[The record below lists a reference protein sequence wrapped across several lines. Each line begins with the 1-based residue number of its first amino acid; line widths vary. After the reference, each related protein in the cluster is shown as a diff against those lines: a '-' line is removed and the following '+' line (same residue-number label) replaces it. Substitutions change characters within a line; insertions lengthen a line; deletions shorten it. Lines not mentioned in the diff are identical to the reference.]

1 MLYMVISMGSRLQQV
16 IDCQRYDKK
25 INLLL
30 FKGMLVRLN
39 TSEALK

>member
-25 INLLL
+25 INNA
-30 FKGMLVRLN
+30 FI
-39 TSEALK
+39 